1 MNDRYDVV
9 IVGAGMVG
17 AALAAV
23 LADSKL
29 RVAVIDRNQPREFDY
44 AAAADLS
51 RYDLRVSAVNL
62 AAEQLFS
69 RIGAWPDIQKG
80 RLQPFQRMQVW
91 DAAGRGRT
99 LFDAFTVGEPHL
111 GSIVENT
118 LINHALVL
126 RALAAEN
133 IDVIWNASPE
143 QLQIGADYAELTL
156 DNKRQLQAKLVVGAD
171 GGRSHV
177 RRLSGIKASTHDYQQ
192 RTLVALVRTAEPHQ
206 HTAWQRFLP
215 TGPIA
220 LLPLADRLCSLAWH
234 LDRDRAVEIEALDDR
249 AFSAAMSEQT
259 DYMLGDVEVAGPR
272 GGFDLYRMHANHYV
286 SDRVALIGDAAH
298 VIHPLAGLGVN
309 LGFMD
314 AAVLGECLLDNV
326 RADAGD
332 ARTLRRYARRRRLEN
347 TLAVMTTDA
356 FKHGFGAS
364 GSLMQDARNLGLNL
378 ADRAGPIKQQVLR
391 YAMGLSGDLPALAK
405 R

>member
-1 MNDRYDVV
+1 MSERYDVV

-17 AALAAV
+17 ATLAAV
-23 LADSKL
+23 LADSDL
-29 RVAVIDRNQPREFDY
+29 RVLLLDRSQPREFDY
-44 AAAADLS
+44 TTVADLR

-69 RIGAWPDIQKG
+69 RIGAWSDIERG
-80 RLQPFQRMQVW
+80 RTQPFQRMQVW

-99 LFDAFTVGEPHL
+99 TFDAATVGEPHL
-111 GSIVENT
+111 GSIVENS
-118 LINHALVL
+118 LINHAVLL
-126 RALAAEN
+126 RALAAPN
-133 IDVIWNASPE
+133 IDVLWDASPQ
-143 QLQIGADYAELTL
+143 QLRLDADYASVELDTGQSL
-156 DNKRQLQAKLVVGAD
+156 RAKLVVGAD
-171 GGRSHV
+171 GGRSHI
-177 RRLSGIKASTHDYQQ
+177 RRLSGIKATTHDYQQ
-192 RTLVALVRTAEPHQ
+192 RTLVGLVRTEQPHQ
-206 HTAWQRFLP
+206 NTAWQRFLS

-234 LDRDRAVEIEALDDR
+234 LDRERAIEIEALDER
-249 AFSAAMSEQT
+249 EFSSAMSEQT
-259 DYMLGDVEVAGPR
+259 DYVLGDVELAGPR
-272 GGFDLYRMHANHYV
+272 GGFDLFRMHANHYV
-286 SDRVALIGDAAH
+286 HDRVALIGDAAH

-314 AAVLGECLLDNV
+314 AAVLGECLRHN
-326 RADAGD
+326 RSADAGD
-332 ARTLRRYARRRRLEN
+332 GRTLRRYARRRRLEN

-364 GSLMQDARNLGLNL
+364 GALIQDARNLGLNL
-378 ADRAGPIKQQVLR
+378 ADRAGPVKQQVLR